1 MAQPVLDCPGFVSRI
16 GQREAASVPQHVSM
30 YREIEAGALR
40 NPFDVPVNRV
50 WCEWSTPLSG
60 EYKGRFRKLATKPS
74 QVRRAPP

>member
-1 MAQPVLDCPGFVSRI
+1 MAKPILDCPRIVSRI

-50 WCEWSTPLSG
+50 RREWSTPLSG
-60 EYKGRFRKLATKPS
+60 EYEGRIRKLATKLS
-74 QVRRAPP
+74 